1 MTNYENAWGNT
12 PKDWCP
18 IDVKERQFLSGFIA
32 LAWVGMVAF
41 LISCALAIETKEEI
55 WSAAALIALFVW
67 LAGGITA
74 IRIIR
79 SRRKSIIIPK

>member
-1 MTNYENAWGNT
+1 MTNYENVWGNT
-12 PKDWCP
+12 NKDWCP
-18 IDVKERQFLSGFIA
+18 VDAKEKPLLSGFIA

-41 LISCALAIETKEEI
+41 LICCALAVETKKEI
-55 WSAAALIALFVW
+55 WSAAALIFLFVW

-79 SRRKSIIIPK
+79 AKRRSVTFPK

>member
-1 MTNYENAWGNT
+1 MTNYENVWGNT
-12 PKDWCP
+12 NKDWCP
-18 IDVKERQFLSGFIA
+18 IDVKEKQLLSGSTT
-32 LAWVGMVAF
+32 LAWIGMVAF
-41 LISCALAIETKEEI
+41 LVFCILAIVTKEEI

-79 SRRKSIIIPK
+79 SRKRSVIFPK